1 MSTFFVVSSRRFIKN
16 SIIKYFN
23 FPRKTFTFVP
33 KTQSTMKDTTA
44 FDTAPVSDKY
54 ENWFLDYASYVIL
67 ERAVPDVYDGLKPVQ
82 RRILHAMYEMEDG
95 RYNKVANI
103 IGQTMQYHPHGDASI
118 SEAIVNLGQKDLL
131 IDTQGNWGDI
141 RTGDGAA
148 AARYIEARLSKFA
161 QEILFNPQTTDWQLS
176 YDGRKREPIVLP
188 AKFPLLLAQGVE
200 GIAVGLSTK
209 VLPHNFCELI
219 KAAIEILKGK
229 TVEIFPDFPTGGM
242 IDVSDYKQGGKG
254 SKVRVRAKIEELDN
268 KTLIIKEIPF
278 TTTTTSLME
287 SIVKANDAGKIKIKK
302 VIDNTAKEVEIQ
314 IQLAAGTSPDVTIAA
329 LYAFTDCEVSISPN
343 ACVIVNDKPQF
354 LPVNEILRINTLQTR
369 DLLRRELE
377 IRLHELKEKILFSS
391 LEKIFIEN
399 RIYRDIEEATTWEE
413 VLQRIDEGL
422 KPYKPQFYR
431 EITQED
437 LLKLTEIKIKRISK
451 YDTFQADEQLKGY
464 EKEKAEVEH
473 NLANL
478 TDYTINYY
486 KNLLTKY
493 GKGRERKTEIRTFDT
508 IVATKVVANN
518 QKLYVDKKNGFVG
531 YGLKKDEN
539 VEMVAECSDIDDVI
553 VFLQDGRCRVV
564 KIADKTFVA
573 KDIIHA
579 EIFYKDDERKV
590 YNLVYLDGETGTSY
604 VKRFQMGGVT
614 REKDYDLTKGS
625 KGSKILYFTA
635 NPNGEAE
642 IITVQL
648 TAGSSA
654 KNKIFDFNFAELDI
668 KGRSSQGNI
677 LTKYPIKQIKL
688 KVTGV
693 STLGGQEL
701 YYDETIGKLNK
712 EKKGKLLGT
721 FTGDDKILV
730 ITKDGSYELTSYEL
744 TNRYQPDEVAWITKF
759 NPDDII
765 SAVHYIGDQQLY
777 FVKRFKVE
785 TTTVGKK
792 FNFISD
798 SPNSKLLLATTNK
811 NPQVEVQFTVGKA
824 TSVATYD
831 LDMLVE
837 VKGWRALG
845 NKLTNYNLK
854 KIKLLG

>member
-1 MSTFFVVSSRRFIKN
+1 
-16 SIIKYFN
+16 
-23 FPRKTFTFVP
+23 VP
-33 KTQSTMKDTTA
+33 KTQNTMKDTTT
-44 FDTAPVSDKY
+44 FDISPVSDKY

-67 ERAVPDVYDGLKPVQ
+67 ERAVPDIYDGLKPVQ
-82 RRILHAMYEMEDG
+82 RRIMHAMYEMEDG

-131 IDTQGNWGDI
+131 IDTQGNWGDV

-176 YDGRKREPIVLP
+176 YDGRKREPIALP
-188 AKFPLLLAQGVE
+188 VKFPLLLAQGVE

-209 VLPHNFCELI
+209 VLPHNFGELI

-229 TVEIFPDFPTGGM
+229 TVEIFPDFLTGGM
-242 IDVSDYKQGGKG
+242 IDVSDYKQGSKG
-254 SKVRVRAKIEELDN
+254 SKVRVRAKIEEFDN
-268 KTLIIKEIPF
+268 KTLVIKEIPF
-278 TTTTTSLME
+278 TTTTSSLME

-302 VIDNTAKEVEIQ
+302 VIDNTAKDVEIQ
-314 IQLAAGTSPDVTIAA
+314 VQLAAGTSPDVTIAA

-343 ACVIVNDKPQF
+343 ACVIVNDKPHF
-354 LPVNEILRINTLQTR
+354 LPVNEILRVNTLQTQ
-369 DLLRRELE
+369 DLLRQELE

-399 RIYRDIEEATTWEE
+399 RIYRDIEEATTWDE
-413 VLQRIDEGL
+413 VLQRIDKGL
-422 KPYKPQFYR
+422 TPYKPQFYR

-437 LLKLTEIKIKRISK
+437 LVKLTEIKIKRISK

-531 YGLKKDEN
+531 YGLKKDES

-553 VFLQDGRCRVV
+553 VFFQDGKCKVV
-564 KIADKTFVA
+564 KIADKIFVG
-573 KDIIHA
+573 KDLIHA

-590 YNLVYLDGETGTSY
+590 YNLAYLDGETGTSY

-614 REKDYDLTKGS
+614 RERDYDLTKGT
-625 KGSKILYFTA
+625 KGSKLLYFTA

-648 TAGSSA
+648 TAGSAA

-730 ITKDGSYELTSYEL
+730 ITKDGNYELTSYEL

-798 SPNSKLLLATTNK
+798 SPNSKLFLATTNK

-824 TSVATYD
+824 ISVATYD

-837 VKGWRALG
+837 VKGWKALG

>member
-1 MSTFFVVSSRRFIKN
+1 
-16 SIIKYFN
+16 
-23 FPRKTFTFVP
+23 
-33 KTQSTMKDTTA
+33 MKDTTT
-44 FDTAPVSDKY
+44 FDIAPVSDKY

-67 ERAVPDVYDGLKPVQ
+67 ERAVPYIYDGLKPVQ
-82 RRILHAMYEMEDG
+82 RRIMHAMYEMEDG

-131 IDTQGNWGDI
+131 IDTQGNWGDV

-161 QEILFNPQTTDWQLS
+161 QEILFNPQTTEWQLS
-176 YDGRKREPIVLP
+176 YDGRKREPLALP
-188 AKFPLLLAQGVE
+188 VKFPLLLAQGVE

-242 IDVSDYKQGGKG
+242 VDVSDYKQGSKG
-254 SKVRVRAKIEELDN
+254 SKVRVRAKIEEFDN

-278 TTTTTSLME
+278 STTTSSLME
-287 SIVKANDAGKIKIKK
+287 SIVKANDTGKIKIKK
-302 VIDNTAKEVEIQ
+302 VIDNTAKDVEIQ
-314 IQLAAGTSPDVTIAA
+314 VQLAAGTSPDVMIAA

-343 ACVIVNDKPQF
+343 ACVIVNDKPNF
-354 LPVNEILRINTLQTR
+354 LPVNEILRTNTLQTQ
-369 DLLRRELE
+369 DLLRQELE

-399 RIYRDIEEATTWEE
+399 KIYRDIEEATTWEE
-413 VLQRIDEGL
+413 VLQRIDKGL
-422 KPYKPQFYR
+422 TPYKPQFYR

-437 LLKLTEIKIKRISK
+437 LTKLTEIKIKRISK

-464 EKEKAEVEH
+464 EKEKLEVEY

-508 IVATKVVANN
+508 IVANKVVANN

-531 YGLKKDEN
+531 YALKKDES

-553 VFLQDGRCRVV
+553 VFFQDGKCKVV
-564 KIADKTFVA
+564 KIADKSFVG
-573 KDIIHA
+573 KDLIHA

-590 YNLVYLDGETGTSY
+590 YNLAYLDGETGTTY

-614 REKDYDLTKGS
+614 RERDYDLTKGT
-625 KGSKILYFTA
+625 KGSKLLYFTA

-712 EKKGKLLGT
+712 DKKGKLLGT
-721 FTGDDKILV
+721 FTADDKILV
-730 ITKDGSYELTSYEL
+730 ITKDGNYELTSYEL
-744 TNRYQPDEVAWITKF
+744 TNRYQPDEVVCITKF
-759 NPDDII
+759 NPEDII
-765 SAVHYIGDQQLY
+765 SAVHYIGDQQLF

-798 SPNSKLLLATTNK
+798 SPNSKLFLATTNK

-824 TSVATYD
+824 ISVATYD

-837 VKGWRALG
+837 VKGWKALG
-845 NKLTNYNLK
+845 NKLTNYTIR
-854 KIKLLG
+854 KIKLL

>member
-1 MSTFFVVSSRRFIKN
+1 M
-16 SIIKYFN
+16 
-23 FPRKTFTFVP
+23 P
-33 KTQSTMKDTTA
+33 KTQNTMKDTTT
-44 FDTAPVSDKY
+44 FDIAPVSDKY

-67 ERAVPDVYDGLKPVQ
+67 ERAVPDIYDGLKPVQ
-82 RRILHAMYEMEDG
+82 RRIMHAMYEMEDG

-131 IDTQGNWGDI
+131 IDTQGNWGDV

-176 YDGRKREPIVLP
+176 YDGRKREPIALP
-188 AKFPLLLAQGVE
+188 VKFPLLLAQGVE

-229 TVEIFPDFPTGGM
+229 TVEIFPDFLTGGM
-242 IDVSDYKQGGKG
+242 IDVSDYKQGSKG
-254 SKVRVRAKIEELDN
+254 SKVRVRAKIEEFDN

-278 TTTTTSLME
+278 TTTTSSLME

-302 VIDNTAKEVEIQ
+302 VIDNTAKDVEIQ
-314 IQLAAGTSPDVTIAA
+314 VQLAAGTSPDVTIAA

-343 ACVIVNDKPQF
+343 ACVIVNDKPHF
-354 LPVNEILRINTLQTR
+354 LAVSEILRVNTLQTQ
-369 DLLRRELE
+369 DLLRQELE

-413 VLQRIDEGL
+413 VLQRIDKGL
-422 KPYKPQFYR
+422 TPYKPQFYR
-431 EITQED
+431 EIIQED

-531 YGLKKDEN
+531 YALKKDEG

-553 VFLQDGRCRVV
+553 VFFQDGKCKVV
-564 KIADKTFVA
+564 KIADKIFVG
-573 KDIIHA
+573 KDLIHA

-590 YNLVYLDGETGTSY
+590 YNLAYLDGETGISY

-614 REKDYDLTKGS
+614 RERDYDLTKGT
-625 KGSKILYFTA
+625 KGSKLLYFTA
-635 NPNGEAE
+635 NTNGEAE

-701 YYDETIGKLNK
+701 YYDDTIGKLNK
-712 EKKGKLLGT
+712 DKKGKLLGT
-721 FTGDDKILV
+721 FAGDDKLLV
-730 ITKDGSYELTSYEL
+730 IKKDGSYELTSYEL
-744 TNRYQPDEVAWITKF
+744 TNRYQTDEVLWITKF

-777 FVKRFKVE
+777 FVKRFKIE
-785 TTTVGKK
+785 TTTAGKK

-837 VKGWRALG
+837 VKGWKALG
-845 NKLTNYNLK
+845 NKLTSYNLK
-854 KIKLLG
+854 KIRLLG

>member
-1 MSTFFVVSSRRFIKN
+1 M
-16 SIIKYFN
+16 
-23 FPRKTFTFVP
+23 P